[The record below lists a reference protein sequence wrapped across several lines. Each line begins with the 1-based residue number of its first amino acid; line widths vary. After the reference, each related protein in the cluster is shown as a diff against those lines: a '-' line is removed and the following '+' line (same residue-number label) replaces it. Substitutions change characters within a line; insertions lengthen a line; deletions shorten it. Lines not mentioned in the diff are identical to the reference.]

1 MAYLFAAFI
10 VFFNLFAYESVG
22 AALMERPKVE
32 YSADET
38 MQTEDMSIQQKVFY
52 TPTRERKE
60 MVGSSMGADGG
71 EMIQIYRY
79 DNKVMWQLIP
89 SQKMYMEHAFGKMD
103 KRQATQDLSRW
114 SFEETAVGEEVM
126 DGMKVTKYKTIA
138 TSTDGKKF
146 GGFSWRTKEGIPL
159 KMDLLFKEGDEK
171 KRMMTELKNVKVG
184 KQDPSLFEIPQG
196 FTKFDMAGMMGG
208 MMGGSGMGREGM
220 GRRQMSPP
228 PSDQSSE
235 SMPPIQDKSEVEKAG
250 EMMMK
255 KMFGR

>member
-1 MAYLFAAFI
+1 MAYLVVAFM
-10 VFFNLFAYESVG
+10 VLFNLFAYQTG
-22 AALMERPKVE
+22 NAALMERPKVE

-38 MQTEDMSIQQKVFY
+38 MQTEEMSMQQKVFY
-52 TPTRERKE
+52 TPTKERKE
-60 MVGSSMGADGG
+60 MVSSSMGDGG
-71 EMIQIYRY
+71 MEMIQIYRH
-79 DNKVMWQLIP
+79 DNKVLWQVMP

-103 KRQATQDLSRW
+103 KRQAAQDFSQW
-114 SFEETAVGEEVM
+114 NVEETVVGEEVM

-138 TSTDGKKF
+138 TNTEGKKF

-171 KRMMTELKNVKVG
+171 RRMMMELKNVKIG
-184 KQDPSLFEIPQG
+184 KQEPNLFEIPSG

-208 MMGGSGMGREGM
+208 MMGGAGMGREGM

-228 PSDQSSE
+228 QNAPSSE
-235 SMPPIQDKSEVEKAG
+235 STPPMDDKSDVEKAG
-250 EMMMK
+250 EMMK

>member
-1 MAYLFAAFI
+1 MAYLFAVII
-10 VFFNLFAYESVG
+10 VFFNLCAYQLVG
-22 AALMERPKVE
+22 AAIMERPKVE

-38 MQTEDMSIQQKVFY
+38 LQTEDMSIQQKIFY
-52 TPTRERKE
+52 TPTKERKVMTGSSIGASGE
-60 MVGSSMGADGG
+60 MV
-71 EMIQIYRY
+71 QIYRY
-79 DNKVMWQLIP
+79 DSKLLWQVMLE
-89 SQKMYMEHAFGKMD
+89 QKMYMEHPFGKVG
-103 KRQATQDLSRW
+103 QQQGPPDLSRW
-114 SFEETAVGEEVM
+114 DFEETVVGEEVM

-159 KMDLLFKEGDEK
+159 KMDLLFKEGSEK

-208 MMGGSGMGREGM
+208 MIGGSGMGREGM

-228 PSDQSSE
+228 QNDPSSE
-235 SMPPIQDKSEVEKAG
+235 PMPPVDDKSDVEKAG
-250 EMMMK
+250 EMMK